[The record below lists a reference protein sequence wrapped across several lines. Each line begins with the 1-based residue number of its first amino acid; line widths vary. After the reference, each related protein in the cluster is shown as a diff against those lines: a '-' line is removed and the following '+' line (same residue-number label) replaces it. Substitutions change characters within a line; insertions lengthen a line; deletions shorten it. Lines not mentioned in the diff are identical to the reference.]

1 MTGVARLKRALDY
14 IESRKE
20 SSKKKTERLRKMKE
34 ASDPQ
39 AGTALP
45 YGSGFA
51 PVKEKNDPF
60 GLNELAKDFVEE
72 VFTET
77 WNPKDSFLSLAVF
90 MKDNGMNVTPLPRIK
105 VISDDEENA
114 SHLLGKTAHYN
125 PADKSITL
133 YTFGRH
139 PKDVLRSFAHEMV
152 HHEQNLNGTLG
163 NVSTTNTNEDGHL
176 EELEKEA
183 YQKGNIMFRNWE
195 DSIKNV

>member
-1 MTGVARLKRALDY
+1 
-14 IESRKE
+14 
-20 SSKKKTERLRKMKE
+20 
-34 ASDPQ
+34 
-39 AGTALP
+39 
-45 YGSGFA
+45 
-51 PVKEKNDPF
+51 
-60 GLNELAKDFVEE
+60 
-72 VFTET
+72 
-77 WNPKDSFLSLAVF
+77 